1 MPSVMLCTFFLY
13 PGYGIMIRITADHV
27 KNLGAVDNLIVS
39 VTVPFVRALWPR
51 IPPGLQTS
59 IYRGKNFAPQT

>member
-27 KNLGAVDNLIVS
+27 KNLGVVDNLIVS
-39 VTVPFVRALWPR
+39 VTVPFVRGPLAAHPSGTSDIYLPR
-51 IPPGLQTS
+51 
-59 IYRGKNFAPQT
+59 